1 MYSARYGNIYTVR
14 QLLQLAQEVAGEWTP
29 KNYIWEKNGKFYD
42 ALRPAVELEGLDS
55 PEEVSKN
62 RKIHVS

>member
-1 MYSARYGNIYTVR
+1 MR